1 MRAIRPGCATPCGRR
16 ASRRSASG
24 SISRAPALS
33 RTNKSMQPLREL
45 MPAVILAGG
54 LATRLGSITTGV
66 PKAMVEVAG
75 RPFLWHQ
82 LRLLKRNGTRRV
94 VLLVGHLGE
103 MIQRYFE
110 DGSALGVSL
119 QYSFDGPKLLGT
131 AGAIRKALPLLPE
144 QFFVL
149 YGDSYLPCNYT
160 HVEAAFRQSRAPAM
174 MVIYRNEGRFDKSN
188 VEFDGMRIRR
198 YDKIEANERMQY
210 IDYGLGA
217 FHRSVF
223 SNLADGMFL
232 DLASVYRD
240 QVQAGQLAAWE
251 VQERFYEIGSPDG
264 LRETTAHLESICK
277 AT

>member
-1 MRAIRPGCATPCGRR
+1 
-16 ASRRSASG
+16 
-24 SISRAPALS
+24 
-33 RTNKSMQPLREL
+33 

-54 LATRLGSITTGV
+54 LATRLGRLTRDM

-82 LRLLKRNGTRRV
+82 LHLLKQNGVRRV

-110 DGSALGVSL
+110 DGTALGVSL

-149 YGDSYLPCNYT
+149 YGDSYLPCNYA

-188 VEFDGMRIRR
+188 VEFDGTRILH
-198 YDKIEANERMQY
+198 YDKIEVHERLHY

-217 FHRSVF
+217 FHRDVF
-223 SNLADGMFL
+223 SNLADGTVC

-240 QVQAGQLAAWE
+240 HVQSGQLAAYE
-251 VQERFYEIGSPDG
+251 VHERFYEIGSPTG
-264 LRETTAHLESICK
+264 LRETTAHLESISE
-277 AT
+277 AL